1 MTLPN
6 DKQTPSTQ
14 SSSQSSTSGG
24 AKPYPFDATQIKTG
38 MPIVCSEDGALGIV
52 DRMEGKSSIKLN
64 KDKAGVHHYIPLGW
78 VSRVDAKVHLDRPGA
93 QAMREWKTAAP
104 IGA

>member
-1 MTLPN
+1 
-6 DKQTPSTQ
+6 
-14 SSSQSSTSGG
+14 
-24 AKPYPFDATQIKTG
+24 
-38 MPIVCSEDGALGIV
+38 
-52 DRMEGKSSIKLN
+52 MEGKSSIKLN